1 MVGAMMPK
9 PTATKNEEKTRTPTS
24 RGNSAKGLEG
34 LRRAER
40 FKLFYRMPFRRIES
54 VSKLGLIALSLLRE
68 ICYRARLS

>member
-40 FKLFYRMPFRRIES
+40 FKLFLPYAFQAYRECF
-54 VSKLGLIALSLLRE
+54 
-68 ICYRARLS
+68 